1 MNMLK
6 LNQLNELLQS
16 NNVDYTII
24 DDNLS
29 LKTASVGAEHYG
41 ISLQETTPT
50 LILKTDEGY
59 LAAIICGNTR
69 IVFKKLRQAL
79 QVKSITMANPQE
91 IFDFTG
97 AHIGEVGLINPTLKT
112 VIDGNVLKNKNC
124 YGGCGVP
131 QKTLRINTHD
141 LIRITNG
148 QVLDFAEL
156 RT

>member
-1 MNMLK
+1 MK
-6 LNQLNELLQS
+6 LDQLNELLKS

-29 LKTASVGAEHYG
+29 LKTASVGAGHYG
-41 ISLQETTPT
+41 LSLQETTPT
-50 LILKTDEGY
+50 LILKADDGY
-59 LAAIICGNTR
+59 AAAIICGNTR
-69 IVFKKLRQAL
+69 IAFKKLRHAL
-79 QVKSITMANPQE
+79 QVKNITMANPQE
-91 IFDFTG
+91 IFDLTG

-112 VIDGNVLKNKNC
+112 VIDSNVLKNKNC
-124 YGGCGVP
+124 HGGCGIP

-141 LIRITNG
+141 LVRITSG